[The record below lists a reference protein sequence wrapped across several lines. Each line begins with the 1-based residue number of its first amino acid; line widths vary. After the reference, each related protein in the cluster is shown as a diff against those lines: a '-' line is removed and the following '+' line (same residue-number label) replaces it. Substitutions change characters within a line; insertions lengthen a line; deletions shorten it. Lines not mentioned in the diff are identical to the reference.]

1 MLPVGPPAG
10 SMERMETTQVSMLLW
25 ALRSTVGLGERCC
38 VLRFEFCPHF
48 TFTAPT
54 RHSDLHS
61 RVICASEVT
70 LRRLGWRIPGLDHV
84 GATHRRGSCSFKSM
98 TTTLETRRFRSV
110 MLITRSTSKKR
121 GHSSFKIL
129 ELRKENPDA
138 SVASTSARFGSDA
151 RISRIG
157 TVPWLFLSIMGQSD
171 KARYSLRA
179 GDRRR
184 RYCGRFVIT
193 TTVKRVANRCYG
205 LLPLAEIAMPL
216 VIGLVGSAGGYR
228 IHVVVDPIA
237 LFRFVERPSKREFRF
252 PDKRLLHGRAVE
264 ESTKYLEP
272 VIPLRRHR
280 GSELLTAWRT
290 FSVHANNVERVVLV
304 CKHNT
309 ENLVPLLQFTVDRI
323 LARIEAQAVVT
334 LEKAV
339 VRFPALEYEAL
350 TLL

>member
-1 MLPVGPPAG
+1 MNLLVLPQVFSQHWLLVLLQPSPQLNTPRKFCVPFPAVNAAG
-10 SMERMETTQVSMLLW
+10 GTTGGLNGTMETTQVSMLLW
-25 ALRSTVGLGERCC
+25 ALRSTEPARDAMTGRALLCDSVSNS
-38 VLRFEFCPHF
+38 
-48 TFTAPT
+48 
-54 RHSDLHS
+54 SDLC
-61 RVICASEVT
+61 RLKLLFADWDGEYQDLIMWEQLTDAARAALNDDNNFGNAEVPFSDAHYEKH
-70 LRRLGWRIPGLDHV
+70 LE
-84 GATHRRGSCSFKSM
+84 KSWP
-98 TTTLETRRFRSV
+98 
-110 MLITRSTSKKR
+110 
-121 GHSSFKIL
+121 SSFKIL
-129 ELRKENPDA
+129 ELRKRHA
-138 SVASTSARFGSDA
+138 IHSD
-151 RISRIG
+151 
-157 TVPWLFLSIMGQSD
+157 
-171 KARYSLRA
+171 A